1 MRTIA
6 YYVIALIV
14 IIADQWSKRLVV
26 QQMEIGERIELIP
39 GYVSILSHRNSGA
52 AWGMLEG
59 KMAFF
64 YVVTIFVVGG
74 LLYYFYKEAKHDTLL
89 SVAIMLLV
97 GGAIGNFIDRVL
109 YQHVVDFIS
118 VWIPV
123 IDYNFPIFNIAD
135 AALTVGV
142 ILLIIHM
149 VFEEKLKSKVK
160 S

>member
-26 QQMEIGERIELIP
+26 QQMEIGERIEVNP

-135 AALTVGV
+135 AALTIGV